1 MVKLII
7 RYQQV
12 VCKVQKQKPIC
23 LLYGNE
29 RFLIEEKRKSLI
41 GNDINEIDVNV
52 YDMTESPIELALE
65 DAETLPFLSDNRIV
79 IIKNPYFLTSEKKLA
94 SQSVVEHNLKKLEQ
108 YLENPS
114 PYALVIFEAPYDKL
128 DERKKIVQLL
138 KKTAQVFE
146 ANTLQD
152 KDVHDWI
159 QNESR
164 KLKIEMDEH
173 AIKHLYSLV
182 GKDLKKLKNELEKL
196 SLFVGES
203 GRVTEETLD
212 LLVSR
217 SLEDNI
223 FVLVDHVVNKR
234 MNEAFHTLRDLFEQK
249 EEPIKIVALLARQFR
264 IIAQVHTL
272 RKKGYTTKQMAAYL
286 KLHPFVVQ
294 KTLQQANQFSQ
305 TECHRMIQNL
315 AEADY
320 FMKTG
325 KYDKQIL
332 LEIFLTKIA

>member
-7 RYQQV
+7 RYHQV
-12 VCKVQKQKPIC
+12 VGKVQKQKPIY

-29 RFLIEEKRKSLI
+29 RFLIEEKRKTLI
-41 GNDINEIDVNV
+41 GNHTNEIDVNI
-52 YDMTESPIELALE
+52 YDMTESPIERALE
-65 DAETLPFLSDNRIV
+65 DAETLPFLSDKRIV

-94 SQSVVEHNLKKLEQ
+94 SQSDVEHDLKKLEQ
-108 YLENPS
+108 YLEHPS
-114 PYALVIFEAPYDKL
+114 PYATVIFEAPYEKL

-146 ANTLQD
+146 ANPLQD
-152 KDVHDWI
+152 KDVYAWI
-159 QNESR
+159 HNESR
-164 KLKIEMDEH
+164 KLKIEMDDN
-173 AIKHLYSLV
+173 AVKHLYRLV
-182 GKDLKKLKNELEKL
+182 GKDLKTLKNELEKL
-196 SLFVGES
+196 SLYVGEN

-217 SLEDNI
+217 SLEDNV

-234 MNEAFHTLRDLFEQK
+234 MNEAFQTLRDLFEQK

-264 IIAQVHTL
+264 IIAQVHAL
-272 RKKGYTTKQMAAYL
+272 KKKGCTTKQMATYL
-286 KLHPFVVQ
+286 KLPLFVVQ

-305 TECHRMIQNL
+305 AECHRMIQNL

-332 LEIFLTKIA
+332 LEIILTKIA